1 MKKIIAFIME
11 SIGELRKVTWP
22 TKDDVIAQTIV
33 VVVSLVVLSVVLGL
47 MDFISIQI
55 VTQIITLGL

>member
-11 SIGELRKVTWP
+11 SIGELRKVNWP

-47 MDFISIQI
+47 MDFVSMQI
-55 VTQIITLGL
+55 VTKIITLGL